1 MHLEKLAHKS
11 TIIGTVI
18 AIFLF
23 AIAIVEVMHFNDLVS
38 ESQKSTMGL
47 TTLINKTDNLLTEMQ
62 KSTTSLATLVDKTD
76 QLIQSQNRTSSNISQ
91 QTILKEYGDGVP
103 FKVDISYC
111 NYEPDDEIVYSPV
124 ILDKNSNPTPLKFM
138 LVRFIGYY
146 TTPTDGNNMNIL
158 NKETLDYDETPDLV
172 IPDEEK
178 LYKLSLEPA
187 LNYTSNST
195 DSYLVVRSEYYFAPY
210 SDVTDKL
217 ITKYVYDGKGHQ
229 LIEFKKDSTGNWK
242 VYPNPNSVCK

>member
-11 TIIGTVI
+11 TVIGTII

-23 AIAIVEVMHFNDLVS
+23 MIAIVEVYHFNELVS
-38 ESQKSTMGL
+38 ETQKSTTGL
-47 TTLINKTDNLLTEMQ
+47 TTLINKTDNLLSEMQ
-62 KSTTSLATLVDKTD
+62 KSTTNFTTLVDKTD

-91 QTILKEYGDGVP
+91 QTILKEYSDGVP

-111 NYEPDDEIVYSPV
+111 NYESDNEIAYSPV
-124 ILDKNSNPTPLKFM
+124 ILDKNGDLTPLKFM

-146 TTPTDGNNMNIL
+146 TTTDSSNMSNIHE
-158 NKETLDYDETPDLV
+158 ETLDYDETPDLV

-178 LYKLSLEPA
+178 LYKLSLLQV
-187 LNYTSNST
+187 LNDTSNST

-217 ITKYVYDGKGHQ
+217 LTKYVYDGKGHQ
-229 LIEFKKDSTGNWK
+229 LIEFKKDTDGNWK
-242 VYPNPNSVCK
+242 LYPSPNSVCK